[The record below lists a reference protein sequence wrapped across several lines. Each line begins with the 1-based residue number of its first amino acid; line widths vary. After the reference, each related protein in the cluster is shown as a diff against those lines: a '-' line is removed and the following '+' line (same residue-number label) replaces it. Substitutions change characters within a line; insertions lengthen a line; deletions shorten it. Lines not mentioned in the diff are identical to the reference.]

1 VIFQNREEAGRRLAV
16 ELQKYRY
23 EPDGLVLALPRGG
36 VAIGYQLSLE
46 LHLPLDVFITRKIG
60 LPENPEYALGAISET
75 GNIYLNP
82 DAVGEF
88 RLSYKDVQDLVQIQR
103 EEIHRRQRL
112 YSRDLHP
119 LSLKDRCVIL
129 VDDGV
134 ATGSTFFASV
144 EAIRQESP
152 LLLVAALPVG
162 PVETIEKVKS
172 LVDDLVVLAMPQPFR
187 SVGEHYAEFAQVS
200 DDEVVKYLNP
210 ANASPRDRMGRAS
223 HSRLS

>member
-1 VIFQNREEAGRRLAV
+1 MIFQDREEAGRRLAAR
-16 ELQKYRY
+16 LQKYRQ

-36 VAIGYQLSLE
+36 VPIGYQLSLE

-88 RLSYKDVQDLVQIQR
+88 RLSYQDVQDLVQIQR

-112 YSRDLHP
+112 YRRDLHP

-134 ATGSTFFASV
+134 ATGATFFASV

-152 LLLVAALPVG
+152 RLLVAALPVG
-162 PVETIEKVKS
+162 PVETVEKAKS
-172 LVDDLVVLAMPQPFR
+172 LVDDLVVLAMPVPFR

-200 DDEVVKYLNP
+200 DDEVVKYLNL
-210 ANASPRDRMGRAS
+210 ANASPRDRIGRAS
-223 HSRLS
+223 SSRLS